1 MQRIQNYFTLG
12 TQLLGL
18 AFSERFEL
26 NWVVGLFKLGGN
38 REREMGWIVFGV
50 GQLCKKGETA
60 FQVLAPRL
68 MAPIIMSDGA
78 RQASEAFMANFV
90 IEHPV
95 MSHITALMAYQKVLM
110 AHHRDYVHTVH
121 CALHRSKRR
130 HIGGCDDTSVNG
142 NCCTQYLVCPNSMG
156 NLQNVNLLTDAKKYF
171 QQV

>member
-1 MQRIQNYFTLG
+1 M
-12 TQLLGL
+12 LGL

-26 NWVVGLFKLGGN
+26 NWVVGLFELGGN
-38 REREMGWIVFGV
+38 RERGMGWIVFGV

-78 RQASEAFMANFV
+78 TRASEAFTASFV

-110 AHHRDYVHTVH
+110 AHHRDLMCTDQNEGIWGDVRSEDTL
-121 CALHRSKRR
+121 LHS
-130 HIGGCDDTSVNG
+130 T
-142 NCCTQYLVCPNSMG
+142 PNMP
-156 NLQNVNLLTDAKKYF
+156 K
-171 QQV
+171 

>member
-121 CALHRSKRR
+121 CTDQNEGILEDVRTH
-130 HIGGCDDTSVNG
+130 C
-142 NCCTQYLVCPNSMG
+142 CPNSMG
-156 NLQNVNLLTDAKKYF
+156 NLQNVNLLTNAKKYL

>member
-1 MQRIQNYFTLG
+1 MQRIQNYFILG

-95 MSHITALMAYQKVLM
+95 MSHITALMAYQKELM
-110 AHHRDYVHTVH
+110 AHHRDYVRTVH
-121 CALHRSKRR
+121 CTDQNERILGDVRTH
-130 HIGGCDDTSVNG
+130 C
-142 NCCTQYLVCPNSMG
+142 CPNSMG
-156 NLQNVNLLTDAKKYF
+156 NLQNVNLLTNAKKYL

>member
-1 MQRIQNYFTLG
+1 
-12 TQLLGL
+12 
-18 AFSERFEL
+18 
-26 NWVVGLFKLGGN
+26 
-38 REREMGWIVFGV
+38 MGWIVFGV

-78 RQASEAFMANFV
+78 RQASEAFMASFV

-110 AHHRDYVHTVH
+110 AHHRDYVH
-121 CALHRSKRR
+121 RSKRR

-142 NCCTQYLVCPNSMG
+142 NCCTQYLICPNTMG
-156 NLQNVNLLTDAKKYF
+156 DLQNVNLLTDTKKYF
-171 QQV
+171 NKFNSHEKLHYFRSSGNLQNSF

>member
-1 MQRIQNYFTLG
+1 
-12 TQLLGL
+12 
-18 AFSERFEL
+18 
-26 NWVVGLFKLGGN
+26 
-38 REREMGWIVFGV
+38 MGWIVFGV

-78 RQASEAFMANFV
+78 TQASEAFMAIIV

-130 HIGGCDDTSVNG
+130 HFGGREDT
-142 NCCTQYLVCPNSMG
+142 
-156 NLQNVNLLTDAKKYF
+156 LLPK
-171 QQV
+171 